1 MTERLVSP
9 DLRLWFI
16 ADNEDLKPI
25 KALYG
30 LSKSQKGNIKQLLG
44 WKNVGNGRGDRNGR
58 DERKK
63 AKNWVLFHSVSW
75 LKHDD
80 GTEYVPLVCNLDHK
94 FSVVAGRPDK
104 YIGSMGS
111 LRNLLNGLKAH
122 IGRWRKGGRER
133 CTSQLHKT
141 PSQIALL
148 ALCCKN
154 SSAGAGQIVAPCG
167 ARYPSRGEARR
178 KRLQIRRKSTKT
190 RSSPWR
196 FWNSRSRSSILNGAP
211 VRQTGNA
218 LATGEQ
224 WLLPP
229 LHSSSGAWLKPCP
242 WLGTELG

>member
-133 CTSQLHKT
+133 CTSQPHKT

-154 SSAGAGQIVAPCG
+154 SSA
-167 ARYPSRGEARR
+167 ARG
-178 KRLQIRRKSTKT
+178 RLQRLAARTIS
-190 RSSPWR
+190 
-196 FWNSRSRSSILNGAP
+196 FMGGGAP
-211 VRQTGNA
+211 KKAAGKNEKYKNTQ
-218 LATGEQ
+218 LAAAVLEIKE
-224 WLLPP
+224 P
-229 LHSSSGAWLKPCP
+229 
-242 WLGTELG
+242 

>member
-9 DLRLWFI
+9 DRRLFLMRDN
-16 ADNEDLKPI
+16 ADLD
-25 KALYG
+25 ALAELYS
-30 LSKSQKGNIKQLLG
+30 LTKSQKGNIKQLLG

-133 CTSQLHKT
+133 CTSQPHKT

-148 ALCCKN
+148 ARPLLQKLFRC
-154 SSAGAGQIVAPCG
+154 AGQIAAPCG
-167 ARYPSRGEARR
+167 ARYPSWGEARR
-178 KRLQIRRKSTKT
+178 KRLQVRTKST
-190 RSSPWR
+190 
-196 FWNSRSRSSILNGAP
+196 
-211 VRQTGNA
+211 
-218 LATGEQ
+218 
-224 WLLPP
+224 
-229 LHSSSGAWLKPCP
+229 
-242 WLGTELG
+242 